1 MTGFFDTN
9 ILIDFLN
16 GIPEAQAALNPVTR
30 RIISR
35 ITWMEVMVGV
45 KDTPA
50 EGSTRGFL
58 TQFEIHEI
66 TPAAAEAA
74 VTLKRH
80 HVPKLRLPDAII
92 LASARLIGCRLSTR
106 NTRDF
111 PANSP
116 DIHVPYQLQLPR

>member
-16 GIPEAQAALNPVTR
+16 GIPEAQIALTPFSR

-45 KDTPA
+45 KDTPGEDVARELLSQFEVHELTPDAA
-50 EGSTRGFL
+50 EG
-58 TQFEIHEI
+58 
-66 TPAAAEAA
+66 A
-74 VTLKRH
+74 VTLRRH

-92 LASARLIGCRLSTR
+92 LASARLAGCRLTTR

-111 PANSP
+111 PADSA
-116 DIHVPYQLQLPR
+116 DVHVPYQMP

>member
-16 GIPEAQAALNPVTR
+16 GIPEAQIALSPYTR

-50 EGSTRGFL
+50 EDTARELLS
-58 TQFEIHEI
+58 QFEIHELTPDVAESAI
-66 TPAAAEAA
+66 T
-74 VTLKRH
+74 LRRH

-92 LASARLIGCRLSTR
+92 LASARLVGCRLTTR
-106 NTRDF
+106 NHRDF
-111 PANSP
+111 PA
-116 DIHVPYQLQLPR
+116 DTADVHIPY